1 MKFLKI
7 LEIFKKYSKS
17 NLKSFDE
24 NNLKNK
30 IYKICH
36 KPLKHPSK
44 NLRKTIIV
52 FLLKFL
58 PFLGIT
64 LQMLSCYFFK
74 YIWWI
79 YLLL

>member
-1 MKFLKI
+1 MYEIPKI

-44 NLRKTIIV
+44 NLRKTIN
-52 FLLKFL
+52 
-58 PFLGIT
+58 
-64 LQMLSCYFFK
+64 
-74 YIWWI
+74 YI
-79 YLLL
+79 